1 MSQWD
6 KLVADIL
13 SKDPNLRFDA
23 LYRALVRI
31 GYTPEQPGG
40 SSSHYTFRKAGHF
53 PVTLPKHGDVKKV
66 YIGLVSEA
74 VKAYLKEEEQKHE

>member
-13 SKDPNLRFDA
+13 AKDQNLRFDA
-23 LYRALVRI
+23 LYKALVRI

-40 SSSHYTFRKAGHF
+40 GGSHYTFRKAGHL
-53 PVTLPKHGDVKKV
+53 PVTLPKHGAIKKV
-66 YIGLVSEA
+66 YVGLVSDA
-74 VKAYLKEEEQKHE
+74 VRAYLKEDQKDE